1 MLSRFLIS
9 KGMQIRNFNIMILC
23 EYSILRWFNF
33 NALILGG
40 NKKVTHTKRSRKQK
54 GHTTSALGLR

>member
-1 MLSRFLIS
+1 
-9 KGMQIRNFNIMILC
+9 MQIRNFNIMTLR

-33 NALILGG
+33 NALIPGG
-40 NKKVTHTKRSRKQK
+40 NKKVTHAKRSHIQK

>member
-1 MLSRFLIS
+1 
-9 KGMQIRNFNIMILC
+9 MQIRNFNIMTLC

-40 NKKVTHTKRSRKQK
+40 NKKATHTKRLRKQK